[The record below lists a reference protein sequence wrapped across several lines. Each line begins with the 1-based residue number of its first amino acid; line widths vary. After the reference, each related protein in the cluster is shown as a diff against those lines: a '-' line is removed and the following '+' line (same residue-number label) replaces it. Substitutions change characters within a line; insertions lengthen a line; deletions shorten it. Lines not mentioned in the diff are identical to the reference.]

1 MMNWMIYHFSK
12 EVIRCHMKQ
21 KYRTIIGALAG
32 VQGVMAKTNYM
43 AMRKTVQNAGQRYGL
58 TASSTE
64 KNILSL
70 SRERKKMTD

>member
-1 MMNWMIYHFSK
+1 MMNWMIYHFAK

-43 AMRKTVQNAGQRYGL
+43 AMRKTVQNAGLKYGL
-58 TASSTE
+58 MESSTE
-64 KNILSL
+64 KIILSL
-70 SRERKKMTD
+70 LRKRKKMTD